1 MTRPSWRF
9 QEPRW
14 LWLCGA
20 ASERPHAVRG
30 ATGFFCS
37 LFDSNEA
44 RQTVR
49 WGRFLS
55 LLFAP
60 EKRAAGVKSRSAKR
74 HNCCR
79 LNFVAGLFCNS
90 TAAVWLQLCSR
101 AGFDAAR
108 GFCKGPHIERA
119 AISSFH
125 SCFDSNKTSKT
136 VRWGV
141 LGGIEFTLKK
151 RAKRASPAL
160 CWPRQRTLGRA

>member
-1 MTRPSWRF
+1 M
-9 QEPRW
+9 
-14 LWLCGA
+14 
-20 ASERPHAVRG
+20 RG

-37 LFDSNEA
+37 LSDSNKA

-101 AGFDAAR
+101 AGFGAAR

-141 LGGIEFTLKK
+141 FGGALNSHSRKE
-151 RAKRASPAL
+151 RNAPAPPCAGRASGLWAEHERPVIES
-160 CWPRQRTLGRA
+160 PF